1 MAIPNADHAIIAIE
15 KLTAYLL
22 NASHRR
28 GGAKARLLLSLG
40 YQVSV
45 PERLADDLRKQHL
58 SLDAIRTSSNAFGV
72 SYRIE
77 GNIVTP
83 SGRSVRF
90 CSIWQVDTGTDR
102 PRFITMYPR

>member
-1 MAIPNADHAIIAIE
+1 MPIPNADRAIIAID

-28 GGAKARLLLSLG
+28 GGAKARLLLGLG

-45 PERLADDLRKQHL
+45 PERLAHDLRKQHL
-58 SLDAIRTSSNAFGV
+58 SLEAMRTSSNDYGV

-77 GNIVTP
+77 GGIVTP
-83 SGRSVRF
+83 CGRSVRF
-90 CSIWQVDTGTDR
+90 CSIWQVGTGTDR